1 MNTITIENLIAQ
13 GEQIRNGIALT
24 SNTRYGRYDFK
35 DENEYEIWKN
45 KTIRFLTA
53 NYSGDRCI
61 SDFESANR
69 CLMLYGKKP
78 KEMDKVIAV
87 LKGCLAV
94 PVVLKR
100 MVSPQTKNA
109 SDKSIQIT
117 VNQSQSQS
125 QTQTQEQKQ
134 VVEIFLEA
142 IKDELTGKQFKE
154 LKEIAKQEPNPE
166 KAKTKV
172 LDKIKS
178 WSGDVLANVVA
189 NIVTN
194 PTVWGGLLG

>member
-1 MNTITIENLIAQ
+1 MDTITLENLIAQ

-24 SNTRYGRYDFK
+24 SNTRYGRYEFK
-35 DENEYEIWKN
+35 DENEYEIWRN

-69 CLMLYGKKP
+69 YLMLYGKKP

-100 MVSPQTKNA
+100 RVTPQSKNA
-109 SDKSIQIT
+109 SEKSIQIT
-117 VNQSQSQS
+117 VNQSQN
-125 QTQTQEQKQ
+125 QTQNQEQKQ

-154 LKEIAKQEPNPE
+154 LKEIVKQEPNPE

-194 PTVWGGLLG
+194 PTIWGGLLG

>member
-1 MNTITIENLIAQ
+1 MTLENIIEEGKAIRALIEFIPSRYYRSFKAYKITD
-13 GEQIRNGIALT
+13 GP
-24 SNTRYGRYDFK
+24 RYEK
-35 DENEYEIWKN
+35 WKN
-45 KTIRFLTA
+45 LVIRFLSA
-53 NYSGDRCI
+53 SYPGDRCI
-61 SDFESANR
+61 TDFEEKIELFQTKYFS
-69 CLMLYGKKP
+69 
-78 KEMDKVIAV
+78 
-87 LKGCLAV
+87 LAV
-94 PVVLKR
+94 FDDILGLLESCMEIPQLPVI
-100 MVSPQTKNA
+100 KNA
-109 SDKSIQIT
+109 STIDKSVHVN
-117 VNQSQSQS
+117 VNQN
-125 QTQTQEQKQ
+125 QTQVQEQKQ

>member
-1 MNTITIENLIAQ
+1 MTLDDIINEGKEIRQLISYIPANGYIRTFSAYKITD
-13 GEQIRNGIALT
+13 RP
-24 SNTRYGRYDFK
+24 K
-35 DENEYEIWKN
+35 YEKWKN
-45 KTIRFLTA
+45 LVIRFLSA
-53 NYSGDRCI
+53 SYPGDRCI
-61 SDFESANR
+61 NDFESKVE
-69 CLMLYGKKP
+69 LFKKKYFDP
-78 KEMDKVIAV
+78 AV
-87 LKGCLAV
+87 FDDILGLLESCKAIPIL
-94 PVVLKR
+94 PIIER
-100 MVSPQTKNA
+100 TPNI
-109 SDKSIQIT
+109 DKSVNVN

-125 QTQTQEQKQ
+125 QTQEQKQ

-194 PTVWGGLLG
+194 PTVWDGLLG